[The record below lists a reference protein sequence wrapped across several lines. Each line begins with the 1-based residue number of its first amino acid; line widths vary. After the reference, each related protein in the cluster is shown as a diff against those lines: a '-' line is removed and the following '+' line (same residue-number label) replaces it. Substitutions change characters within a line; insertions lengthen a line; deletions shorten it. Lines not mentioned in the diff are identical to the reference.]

1 MNVHRARRRAHLQHD
16 VGLELANRSIKVF
29 VMALSRIPV
38 WIAQRT
44 PRRVKAAVHNVRF
57 LDRTLMSLYGSL
69 IKDKVMS
76 IEEGPMRG
84 IKLATSQHT
93 SHAHIHGTYE
103 REVQD
108 AIDRMVQPGD
118 ICYDLG
124 ASIGY
129 MTLLMARKAK
139 HVYSFEPAPHAI
151 AEMKHHIAANG
162 MRNVTIVPSP
172 VSNEVRDVR
181 FCVTDGAYGSAIN
194 ETETRWP
201 VLQLRTT
208 TLDLFAKDHPIPD
221 FLKIDVEGEEGAVLD
236 GAVGL
241 LAQRKMSICCEIHS
255 SEAARSVLGT
265 LDRFGYKVTLLDG
278 SPAKAPQ
285 GALAGEFHILAYP

>member
-1 MNVHRARRRAHLQHD
+1 MTWQGREIRNRLKIQRFQDVQPLAFQQTCPKNRSSWSGFRPTWSEIESIRKTALVHRARRRAHLQHD

-84 IKLATSQHT
+84 IKLAASQHT
-93 SHAHIHGTYE
+93 SHAHINGTYE

-108 AIDRMVQPGD
+108 AIDHMVQPGD

-129 MTLLMARKAK
+129 MTLLMARKANPG
-139 HVYSFEPAPHAI
+139 VQP
-151 AEMKHHIAANG
+151 N
-162 MRNVTIVPSP
+162 
-172 VSNEVRDVR
+172 
-181 FCVTDGAYGSAIN
+181 
-194 ETETRWP
+194 
-201 VLQLRTT
+201 LR
-208 TLDLFAKDHPIPD
+208 
-221 FLKIDVEGEEGAVLD
+221 ES
-236 GAVGL
+236 L
-241 LAQRKMSICCEIHS
+241 LANAFV
-255 SEAARSVLGT
+255 EASFPPNISATRSVKWIGT
-265 LDRFGYKVTLLDG
+265 RFVKW
-278 SPAKAPQ
+278 
-285 GALAGEFHILAYP
+285 